1 MHGRT
6 PSTGGHKGFDSH
18 CPSPPSPTHSPSS
31 TTISSSDTPPQQSSK
46 RSSLSADPPNSTPSS
61 SKPHVASV
69 ITFSETGSLSSSQSD
84 TTQSESA
91 SSVHSVQELQPH
103 SYITPK
109 QHSDIPFIEPLQV
122 LECNSNGGMFS
133 SKSHEID
140 VYIPEGAVN
149 SESPL
154 NLEFGITLHCPF
166 AFAKD
171 AKMKPVSPIV
181 WLSVQEEVSFNKHIE
196 LTLPHAVNCGED
208 TQILAFYKAQKK
220 GRRYQFERM
229 KPPGSG
235 IGMGSGKVQTKLSK
249 GPYLICIAGKA
260 TPELVRK
267 TNYCIIKAVPK
278 STDELSWK
286 VQFCVAF
293 FLPTCIEVRHSLTTE
308 TQLTVHSSS

>member
-1 MHGRT
+1 MHRRT
-6 PSTGGHKGFDSH
+6 PSTGQKSFDSH
-18 CPSPPSPTHSPSS
+18 CPSPPSPTRSPSS
-31 TTISSSDTPPQQSSK
+31 TTISSSDTPPQHGSK
-46 RSSLSADPPNSTPSS
+46 TSSLSADPPSSTPTSTR
-61 SKPHVASV
+61 PQEALGV
-69 ITFSETGSLSSSQSD
+69 TFSETSSHSSSHSD

-91 SSVHSVQELQPH
+91 SSVHSVHELQPH
-103 SYITPK
+103 SYIMPK
-109 QHSDIPFIEPLQV
+109 QQSDIPFIEPLQV
-122 LECNSNGGMFS
+122 LRCDSSGGMFS

-149 SESPL
+149 SGSSL
-154 NLEFGITLHCPF
+154 NLEFGITLHGPF

-181 WLSVQEEVSFNKHIE
+181 WLSVQEELPFNRHIE

-208 TQILAFYKAQKK
+208 TNILAFYKAQKK

-229 KPPGSG
+229 KSPGLG

-260 TPELVRK
+260 TPDLVRK

-286 VQFCVAF
+286 VQFCVTF
-293 FLPTCIEVRHSLTTE
+293 FLPTCIEVRNSFIKGTLF
-308 TQLTVHSSS
+308 TVHF